1 VPAQLLG
8 SGWHATTHR
17 DGWRISCPFPKIRAG
32 SGEETSEQLAAKAD
46 AFFKSYKLVDS
57 KKREMET
64 VDITSS
70 LEPSSKKRKGKAM
83 AAEDEEEV
91 EEGAGDGE
99 EENSSM
105 EVDD

>member
-1 VPAQLLG
+1 MLPPIEMVGAFLV
-8 SGWHATTHR
+8 T
-17 DGWRISCPFPKIRAG
+17 FPKIRAG

-46 AFFKSYKLVDS
+46 AFFKSYKPVDS
-57 KKREMET
+57 KKRKMET

-70 LEPSSKKRKGKAM
+70 PAQSSKKRKGKAK

-91 EEGAGDGE
+91 EEEAGDEE

-105 EVDD
+105 EPDD